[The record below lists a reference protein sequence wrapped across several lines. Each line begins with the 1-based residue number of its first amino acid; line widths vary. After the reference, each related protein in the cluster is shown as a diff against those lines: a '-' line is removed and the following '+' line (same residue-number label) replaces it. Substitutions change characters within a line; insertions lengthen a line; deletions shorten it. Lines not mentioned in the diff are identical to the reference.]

1 MLKSLLLLL
10 AGIAVGAL
18 ASWGLHPSGQAHSD
32 VACPQVSLPTAQ
44 RATLE
49 ATQLRLI
56 VRDELARALGRLP
69 APAASPEQQ
78 GGPDSAAVAP
88 AATPEQLQAHDDAT
102 ALVQAARST
111 GRWTNEADEK
121 LQTLMQQL
129 DDEQRKEI
137 LVALFSALNRQEIVP
152 DFAGGPLSR

>member
-1 MLKSLLLLL
+1 MLKSVLLLL
-10 AGIAVGAL
+10 AGSAVGAL
-18 ASWGLHPSGQAHSD
+18 VSWGLHPGGQAHRD
-32 VACPQVSLPTAQ
+32 VACPQVSLSTAQ

-56 VRDELARALGRLP
+56 VRDELARALGSVP
-69 APAASPEQQ
+69 APAASPEPRE
-78 GGPDSAAVAP
+78 GPDRAPVAP

-152 DFAGGPLSR
+152 DFTGVPLSR